1 MEFVGSLTQEQNSLG
16 TFNAHLD
23 ILATSVAN
31 LLCWRVNGSG
41 RIVLKNN
48 RTTITIRLIT
58 LTLITITITLMG

>member
-16 TFNAHLD
+16 TFDAHLD
-23 ILATSVAN
+23 ILATSVSN

-48 RTTITIRLIT
+48 RTSITIRLIT